1 MENFWQDRRSG
12 RLVVRPENSRDS
24 YERDR
29 ARIIHSAAFRRL
41 QSKTQVLGVSDGDF
55 HRTRLTHSME
65 VAQIGKGIVN
75 QLSSESKFLP
85 PVDLIE
91 AIGLAHDI
99 GHPPF
104 GHGGELALNT
114 VMKPWGG
121 FEGNGQTLRLLSKLE
136 AHTPSYGLNL
146 TRRTLL
152 GVIKYPVNYSKLIK
166 TPISGTDSDNTTKIY
181 PPKCYHD
188 SEIDV
193 VDWILKECPKSDVD
207 LFTSFKSPTSDN
219 LGKTIYHS
227 IDTSVME
234 LADDISYAVHDF
246 EDGVALRLITREVW
260 DEVDKKVDPVWM
272 NKMGLGNVKEE
283 LFNTSPDFHHL
294 RKRAIGG
301 LVHALIISASVIKVP
316 GFESPI
322 FSFNVGLT
330 SDAQIL
336 LDVLKGITTRYII
349 KSQSGQTI
357 EYKGR
362 HVVSR
367 LFEAFSSDPEMLMP
381 KDFVGVYNK
390 QETKTD
396 QMRVICDYISG
407 MSDAYAGK
415 IYSRLFIPGSGTAFD
430 LL

>member
-1 MENFWQDRRSG
+1 MEQFWEDRRSG
-12 RLVVRPENSRDS
+12 GLVLRPDNKRDS

-29 ARIIHSAAFRRL
+29 ARIVHSAAFRRL

-65 VAQIGKGIVN
+65 VAQIGKGIVT
-75 QLSSESKFLP
+75 QLSNTNKYLP

-114 VMKPWGG
+114 MMRPWGG

-136 AHTPSYGLNL
+136 AHTPKFGLNL

-152 GVIKYPVNYSKLIK
+152 GVIKYPVNYSLLIK
-166 TPISGTDSDNTTKIY
+166 KSTDSDKPGKIH

-188 SEIDV
+188 SEMDV
-193 VDWILKECPKSDVD
+193 VDWILKNCSKNDID
-207 LFTSFKSPTSDN
+207 LFTSYVPPTEDSV
-219 LGKTIYHS
+219 GKTIYHS

-246 EDGVALRLITREVW
+246 EDGVALKLITRDVWSEVE
-260 DEVDKKVDPVWM
+260 DKVDSKWM
-272 NKMGLGNVKEE
+272 KSMGLGCIKDD
-283 LFNTSPDFHHL
+283 LFNTSIDSHHL

-301 LVHALIISASVIKVP
+301 LVHALIISSSVVSVP
-316 GFESPI
+316 GFEAPI
-322 FSFNVGLT
+322 FSYNVVL
-330 SDAQIL
+330 SSEAQTL

-381 KDFVGVYNK
+381 KDFVAVYRN
-390 QETKTD
+390 QDTLTER
-396 QMRVICDYISG
+396 MRVICDYISG

>member
-1 MENFWQDRRSG
+1 MKKNWQDRRNG
-12 RLVVRPENSRDS
+12 GLVTRPENNRDS

-29 ARIIHSAAFRRL
+29 ARIVHSAAFRRL

-65 VAQIGKGIVN
+65 VAQIGKGIVT
-75 QLSSESKFLP
+75 QLANESRYLP

-114 VMKPWGG
+114 VMRPWGG

-166 TPISGTDSDNTTKIY
+166 KPSLDNDKAIKIH

-188 SEIDV
+188 SEMNV
-193 VDWILKECPKSDVD
+193 VDWILSECPKSDVD
-207 LFTSFKSPTSDN
+207 LFTSFEPPTTEN
-219 LGKTIYHS
+219 VGKTIYHS

-260 DEVDKKVDPVWM
+260 DEVDKNVDPTWM
-272 NKMGLGNVKEE
+272 KKMGLGNVKDE

-301 LVHALIISASVIKVP
+301 LVHALIISSSVIKVP
-316 GFESPI
+316 GFQSPI
-322 FSFNVGLT
+322 FSYNVGLT
-330 SDAQIL
+330 TEAQVL
-336 LDVLKGITTRYII
+336 LNVLKGITTRYII

-362 HVVSR
+362 HVVAR

-381 KDFVGVYNK
+381 KDFVGVYHK
-390 QETKTD
+390 QITVTD

>member
-1 MENFWQDRRSG
+1 MDKFWQDRRSG
-12 RLVVRPENSRDS
+12 GVVNRPENNRDS

-65 VAQIGKGIVN
+65 VAQIGKGIVT
-75 QLSSESKFLP
+75 QLQGKSKYLP
-85 PVDLIE
+85 SVDLIE

-104 GHGGELALNT
+104 GHGGELALNM
-114 VMKPWGG
+114 VMREWGG

-136 AHTPSYGLNL
+136 AHTPKYGLNL

-152 GVIKYPVNYSKLIK
+152 GVVKYPVNYSLLLKKNLIDGVK
-166 TPISGTDSDNTTKIY
+166 VH

-188 SEIDV
+188 SEMDV
-193 VDWILKECPKSDVD
+193 FNWIMEPLSKNDTD
-207 LFTSFKSPTSDN
+207 LFSSFIPPTEDAVGRS
-219 LGKTIYHS
+219 IYHS
-227 IDTSVME
+227 LDTSIME
-234 LADDISYAVHDF
+234 LADDISYGVHDF
-246 EDGVALRLITREVW
+246 EDGVALKLITKDVWTEVLSV
-260 DEVDKKVDPVWM
+260 VDKKWM
-272 NKMGLGNVKEE
+272 KKMGLENLGDK
-283 LFNTSPDFHHL
+283 LFNHSVDFHHL
-294 RKRAIGG
+294 RKNAIGG
-301 LVHALIISASVIKVP
+301 LVHALIISTYIESVP
-316 GFESPI
+316 GFENPI
-322 FSFNVGLT
+322 LSYKAVLT
-330 SDAQIL
+330 PEAKVL
-336 LDVLKGITTRYII
+336 LIALKSITTRYII
-349 KSQSGQTI
+349 KSQAGQTI

-362 HVVSR
+362 HVVSK

-381 KDFVGVYNK
+381 TDFVRVFNN
-390 QETKTD
+390 QETETD
-396 QMRVICDYISG
+396 RKRVICDYISG

>member
-1 MENFWQDRRSG
+1 MEKFWHDRRNGS
-12 RLVVRPENSRDS
+12 LVSRPGNDRDS

-65 VAQIGKGIVN
+65 VAQIGKGIVT
-75 QLSSESKFLP
+75 QLTSKSSYLP
-85 PVDLIE
+85 PIDLIE

-114 VMKPWGG
+114 VMRPWGG
-121 FEGNGQTLRLLSKLE
+121 FEGNGQTLRLLSRLE
-136 AHTPSYGLNL
+136 AHTPGFGLNL

-152 GVIKYPVNYSKLIK
+152 GVIKYPVNYSKLIRK
-166 TPISGTDSDNTTKIY
+166 SSESDIPGKIY

-188 SEIDV
+188 SEMDV
-193 VDWILKECPKSDVD
+193 VEWILAHCPQSDVD
-207 LFTSFKSPTSDN
+207 KFTSFISPTEEN
-219 LGKTIYHS
+219 VGKTIYHS

-246 EDGVALRLITREVW
+246 EDGVALKLITRDVWREV
-260 DEVDKKVDPVWM
+260 ENKVDPLWM
-272 NKMGLGNVKEE
+272 KKMGLENIEE
-283 LFNTSPDFHHL
+283 KLFNTSVDFHHL

-301 LVHALIISASVIKVP
+301 LVHALIISAGVINVS

-322 FSFNVGLT
+322 FSYNVGL
-330 SDAQIL
+330 SSEAQVL

-349 KSQSGQTI
+349 KSQAGQTI

-362 HVVSR
+362 HVVAK

-381 KDFVGVYNK
+381 RDFVMVYQK
-390 QETKTD
+390 QDTVTD
-396 QMRVICDYISG
+396 KMRVICDYISG
-407 MSDAYAGK
+407 MSDAFAGK
-415 IYSRLFIPGSGTAFD
+415 IYGRLFIPGSGTAFD
-430 LL
+430 LI

>member
-1 MENFWQDRRSG
+1 MKKFWQDRRNG
-12 RLVVRPENSRDS
+12 GLVVRPDNNRDS

-29 ARIIHSAAFRRL
+29 ARIVHSAAFRRL

-65 VAQIGKGIVN
+65 VAQIGKGIVT
-75 QLSSESKFLP
+75 QLANESEYLP

-104 GHGGELALNT
+104 GHGGELALNN
-114 VMKPWGG
+114 MMRPWGG

-136 AHTPSYGLNL
+136 AHTPGYGLNL

-152 GVIKYPVNYSKLIK
+152 GVIKYPVNYSLLIK
-166 TPISGTDSDNTTKIY
+166 KSIDGDQPGKIH

-188 SEIDV
+188 SEIEV
-193 VDWILKECPKSDVD
+193 VDWILENCSKSDVD
-207 LFTSFKSPTSDN
+207 LFTTYKPPTRDSV
-219 LGKTIYHS
+219 GKTIYHS
-227 IDTSVME
+227 IDTSVLE

-246 EDGVALRLITREVW
+246 EDGVALRLIAREVW
-260 DEVDKKVDPVWM
+260 TEVELRVDPGWM
-272 NKMGLGNVKEE
+272 KKMGLENVKDE

-301 LVHALIISASVIKVP
+301 LVHALIISASVINVP

-322 FSFNVGLT
+322 FSFNVCLT
-330 SDAQIL
+330 PEAQVL

-362 HVVSR
+362 HVVAR

-390 QETKTD
+390 QDTETDKK
-396 QMRVICDYISG
+396 RVICDYISG

>member
-1 MENFWQDRRSG
+1 MKKFWQDRRSG
-12 RLVVRPENSRDS
+12 GLVSRPENNRDT

-65 VAQIGKGIVN
+65 VAQIGKGIVTYLEGQN
-75 QLSSESKFLP
+75 KYLP

-104 GHGGELALNT
+104 GHGGEVALNT
-114 VMKPWGG
+114 MMEEWGG

-136 AHTPSYGLNL
+136 AHTPGYGLNL
-146 TRRTLL
+146 SRRTLL
-152 GVIKYPVNYSKLIK
+152 GVIKYPVNYSLLLKK
-166 TPISGTDSDNTTKIY
+166 GTDRPVHGKVH

-188 SEIDV
+188 SELDV
-193 VDWILKECPKSDVD
+193 TDWIFHPLPKEDVD
-207 LFTSFKSPTSDN
+207 LFTSYIHPTEDR
-219 LGKTIYHS
+219 LGKTLYHS

-246 EDGVALRLITREVW
+246 EDGVALKLIHRDVW
-260 DEVDKKVDPVWM
+260 DEVVEKVDTKWL
-272 NKMGLGNVKEE
+272 KHMGLEGIEDA
-283 LFNTSPDFHHL
+283 LFSRDLEAHHL
-294 RKRAIGG
+294 RKSAIGG
-301 LVHALIISASVIKVP
+301 LVHALIISSFVEEVP
-316 GFESPI
+316 GFISPI
-322 FSFNVGLT
+322 FSYRVTLT
-330 SDAQIL
+330 EEAQTL
-336 LDVLKGITTRYII
+336 LDILKNITTKYII
-349 KSQSGQTI
+349 KSQAGQTI

-362 HVVSR
+362 HVITR

-381 KDFVGVYNK
+381 KDFVTVYK
-390 QETKTD
+390 QQDTLSDSK
-396 QMRVICDYISG
+396 RVICDYISG

>member
-1 MENFWQDRRSG
+1 MKKFWQDRRSG
-12 RLVVRPENSRDS
+12 GLVDRPENNRDS

-65 VAQIGKGIVN
+65 VAQIGKGIVTHLEGKN
-75 QLSSESKFLP
+75 KYLP

-91 AIGLAHDI
+91 AISLAHDI

-114 VMKPWGG
+114 MMEEWGG

-136 AHTPSYGLNL
+136 AHTPGFGLNL

-152 GVIKYPVNYSKLIK
+152 GVIKYPVNYSLLLKK
-166 TPISGTDSDNTTKIY
+166 DTKGYSSNKIH

-188 SEIDV
+188 SELDV
-193 VDWILKECPKSDVD
+193 TDWIFSPLPKSDID
-207 LFTSFKSPTSDN
+207 LFTTYIHPTESKV
-219 LGKTIYHS
+219 GKTIYHS
-227 IDTSVME
+227 LDTSIME

-246 EDGVALRLITREVW
+246 EDGVALKLIHSDVW
-260 DEVDKKVDPVWM
+260 KDVEDRVDTTWM
-272 NKMGLGNVKEE
+272 KKMGLDNIKND
-283 LFNTSPDFHHL
+283 LFSRDINAHHL
-294 RKRAIGG
+294 RKSAIGG
-301 LVHALIISASVIKVP
+301 LVHALIISSYIEDVP

-322 FSFNVGLT
+322 FSYKATLT
-330 SDAQIL
+330 PNAKKL
-336 LDVLKGITTRYII
+336 LDVLKEITTMYII
-349 KSQSGQTI
+349 KSQAGQTI
-357 EYKGR
+357 EFKGR
-362 HVVSR
+362 HVVTK

-381 KDFVGVYNK
+381 KDFVTVYKN
-390 QETKTD
+390 QETKSD
-396 QMRVICDYISG
+396 SMRVICDYISG

>member
-1 MENFWQDRRSG
+1 MKKFWQDRRNSV
-12 RLVVRPENSRDS
+12 LVSRPDNNRDS

-29 ARIIHSAAFRRL
+29 ARIVHSAAFRRL

-65 VAQIGKGIVN
+65 VAQIGKGIVT
-75 QLSSESKFLP
+75 QIADKSIYLP

-114 VMKPWGG
+114 VMRPWGG
-121 FEGNGQTLRLLSKLE
+121 FEGNGQTLRLLSRLE
-136 AHTPSYGLNL
+136 AHTPGFGLNL

-152 GVIKYPVNYSKLIK
+152 GVIKYPVNYSLLIK
-166 TPISGTDSDNTTKIY
+166 KNIESDMPGKIH

-188 SEIDV
+188 SEMGV
-193 VDWILKECPKSDVD
+193 VDWILSHCSSSDID
-207 LFTSFKSPTSDN
+207 LFTSFIPPTEDSV
-219 LGKTIYHS
+219 GRTIYHS

-246 EDGVALRLITREVW
+246 EDGVALKLITRDVW
-260 DEVDKKVDPVWM
+260 DEVEEIVDPSWMKKV
-272 NKMGLGNVKEE
+272 GLENVKNE
-283 LFNTSPDFHHL
+283 LFNTTADFHHM

-301 LVHALIISASVIKVP
+301 LVHALIISARVVDIP

-322 FSFNVGLT
+322 FSSNVNLT
-330 SDAQIL
+330 ADAQIL

-362 HVVSR
+362 HVVAK

-381 KDFVGVYNK
+381 GDFVGVYRT
-390 QETKTD
+390 QDTVTD
-396 QMRVICDYISG
+396 KMRVICDYISG

>member
-1 MENFWQDRRSG
+1 MEKFWQDRRSG
-12 RLVVRPENSRDS
+12 GLVSRPDNNRDS

-29 ARIIHSAAFRRL
+29 ARIVHSAAFRRL

-65 VAQIGKGIVN
+65 VAQIGKGIVT
-75 QLSSESKFLP
+75 QLAGQNKYLP

-91 AIGLAHDI
+91 AISLAHDI

-114 VMKPWGG
+114 MMRPWGG

-136 AHTPSYGLNL
+136 AHTPGFGLNL

-152 GVIKYPVNYSKLIK
+152 GVIKYPVNYSLLIK
-166 TPISGTDSDNTTKIY
+166 KNVDTDIPGKIH

-188 SEIDV
+188 SEMDV
-193 VDWILKECPKSDVD
+193 VNWILAHCSKNDVD
-207 LFTSFKSPTSDN
+207 LFTSYTPATEQSV
-219 LGKTIYHS
+219 GKTKYHS

-246 EDGVALRLITREVW
+246 EDGVALKLITKDVWNEVE
-260 DEVDKKVDPVWM
+260 DKVDPIWM
-272 NKMGLGNVKEE
+272 KSMGLEHVKND
-283 LFNTSPDFHHL
+283 LFNTTVDSHHL

-301 LVHALIISASVIKVP
+301 LVHALIISSSIVDVP

-322 FSFNVGLT
+322 FSYNVGL
-330 SDAQIL
+330 SSEAQIL

-357 EYKGR
+357 EFKGR
-362 HVVSR
+362 HVVAR

-381 KDFVGVYNK
+381 KDFVAVYKSQDTVTNR
-390 QETKTD
+390 
-396 QMRVICDYISG
+396 MRVICDYISG

>member
-1 MENFWQDRRSG
+1 MEKFWQDRRSG
-12 RLVVRPENSRDS
+12 GLVQRPDNNRDS

-29 ARIIHSAAFRRL
+29 ARIVHSAAFRRL

-65 VAQIGKGIVN
+65 VAQIGKGIVT
-75 QLSSESKFLP
+75 QLKDQSEYLP

-114 VMKPWGG
+114 VMRKWGG

-136 AHTPSYGLNL
+136 AHTPGFGLNL

-152 GVIKYPVNYSKLIK
+152 GVIKYPVNYSLLIK
-166 TPISGTDSDNTTKIY
+166 KSLDSDIMGKLH

-188 SEIDV
+188 CEMDV
-193 VDWILKECPKSDVD
+193 VDWILAPLSTSDID
-207 LFTSFKSPTSDN
+207 LFTSFIPPTEE
-219 LGKTIYHS
+219 LVGKTKFHS

-246 EDGVALRLITREVW
+246 EDGVALRLITKDVWEEV
-260 DEVDKKVDPVWM
+260 ESKVDPVWM
-272 NKMGLGNVKEE
+272 KSMGLGDVKEE
-283 LFNTSPDFHHL
+283 LFNTSVDFHHL

-301 LVHALIISASVIKVP
+301 LVHALIISAGVVAVP
-316 GFESPI
+316 GFQSPL
-322 FSFNVGLT
+322 FSSNVALT
-330 SDAQIL
+330 PEAQTL

-362 HVVSR
+362 HVVSK

-381 KDFVGVYNK
+381 KDFVGVYKK
-390 QETKTD
+390 QETVTD

-407 MSDAYAGK
+407 MSDAFAGK

>member
-1 MENFWQDRRSG
+1 MKKFWQDRRSG
-12 RLVVRPENSRDS
+12 SLVNRPHNDRDS

-75 QLSSESKFLP
+75 QLSGQSEYLP

-114 VMKPWGG
+114 MMREWGG

-136 AHTPSYGLNL
+136 AHTPGYGLNL
-146 TRRTLL
+146 TRRTML
-152 GVIKYPVNYSKLIK
+152 GVIKYPVSYSLLLKK
-166 TPISGTDSDNTTKIY
+166 SVETGKVH

-193 VDWILKECPKSDVD
+193 VDWILDPFSAEDRE
-207 LFTSFKSPTSDN
+207 LFTSYIAPTTEKV
-219 LGKTIYHS
+219 GKTKFHS

-246 EDGVALRLITREVW
+246 EDGVALKLITSDVWAEVE
-260 DEVDKKVDPVWM
+260 DKVDPLWM
-272 NKMGLGNVKEE
+272 KKMGLNSVKEE
-283 LFNTSPDFHHL
+283 LFNTTVDFHHL

-301 LVHALIISASVIKVP
+301 LVHALIISASVVTVP
-316 GFESPI
+316 GFQSAI
-322 FSFNVGLT
+322 LSSNVGLT
-330 SDAQIL
+330 PEAQVL
-336 LDVLKGITTRYII
+336 LNVLKGITTRYII

-362 HVVSR
+362 HVVSK

-381 KDFVGVYNK
+381 KDFVNVYQSQDTEALRK
-390 QETKTD
+390 
-396 QMRVICDYISG
+396 RVICDYISG